1 MARRGLGKGLRAYF
15 PDYQEEN
22 SSLNHENE
30 SGMEAGS
37 ENGRGEKNETTRQE
51 AEHAV
56 DRKAKLEEMDMV
68 LPGSVRKAKTSEKKQ
83 EAGSGKKREASRRAE
98 AEKASRGRKAE
109 KGEEKDIKKPGKE
122 NGKRSAGSF
131 GKSGGEHSAQRAS
144 EKSGEHGT
152 ETGSVAVENG
162 AQESVGEKEQLLN
175 INQIEPNQ
183 EQPRKYFNEEQLSEL
198 AESVKNYGILQPLLV
213 QKRGEFYEIIAGER
227 RWRAAKLAGLKE
239 VPVLVRDY
247 TKQQTVEIALIENVQ
262 RADLNPI
269 EEAKAYQM
277 LVQEFGLKQ
286 EEVAERVSKNRAT
299 ITNSMR
305 LLKLDERVQKLLIE
319 NRLSGGHARA
329 LLALEDKEQQWALAE
344 KVVGNQLSV
353 REVER
358 LVKMMTAPKKEKK
371 KETKERDLS
380 FIYRDLEEKLKSI
393 MGTKV
398 TINKKDKNKGRIE
411 IEYYSPAELERIV
424 ELLQSIQG

>member
-98 AEKASRGRKAE
+98 AEKLSKGRKAE
-109 KGEEKDIKKPGKE
+109 KGEEKGIKKPEKE

-144 EKSGEHGT
+144 EKSGEHGA

-162 AQESVGEKEQLLN
+162 AQESIGEKEQLLN

-358 LVKMMTAPKKEKK
+358 LVKMMTAPQKEKK

>member
-22 SSLNHENE
+22 SSLNQENE
-30 SGMEAGS
+30 HGIEAGS
-37 ENGRGEKNETTRQE
+37 ENGQGEKNETARQE

-68 LPGSVRKAKTSEKKQ
+68 LPGSVRKARTSEKKQ
-83 EAGSGKKREASRRAE
+83 EAGSGRKKEASRRAE
-98 AEKASRGRKAE
+98 EEKKSKGRKAE
-109 KGEEKDIKKPGKE
+109 QREEKGIKKPGKE
-122 NGKRSAGSF
+122 EIKGSAESS
-131 GKSGGEHSAQRAS
+131 GKSGKEPAAKSVS
-144 EKSGEHGT
+144 EKAGEGGA
-152 ETGSVAVENG
+152 EMGRMAAENK
-162 AQESVGEKEQLLN
+162 AQESRGEKEQLLN

-358 LVKMMTAPKKEKK
+358 LVKMMTAPQKEKK
-371 KETKERDLS
+371 KESKERDLS

>member
-15 PDYQEEN
+15 PDYQEEDSRSELEHEASEQN
-22 SSLNHENE
+22 SSH
-30 SGMEAGS
+30 
-37 ENGRGEKNETTRQE
+37 GEE
-51 AEHAV
+51 EHAV
-56 DRKAKLEEMDMV
+56 DRKAKLEELDMV
-68 LPGSVRKAKTSEKKQ
+68 LPGSARKTKADLDKKKIKKTGTASGQKVAGKNTSKSSEKTAKAKT
-83 EAGSGKKREASRRAE
+83 AGDEKREAGDR
-98 AEKASRGRKAE
+98 
-109 KGEEKDIKKPGKE
+109 
-122 NGKRSAGSF
+122 
-131 GKSGGEHSAQRAS
+131 
-144 EKSGEHGT
+144 
-152 ETGSVAVENG
+152 
-162 AQESVGEKEQLLN
+162 EQLLN
-175 INQIEPNQ
+175 ISQIEPNQ
-183 EQPRKYFNEEQLSEL
+183 EQPRKHFNEEQLREL

-213 QKRGEFYEIIAGER
+213 QKKGDFFEIIAGER

-239 VPVLVRDY
+239 VPVLIRDY

-305 LLKLDERVQKLLIE
+305 LLKLDERVQNMLIQ
-319 NRLSGGHARA
+319 NQLSGGHARA
-329 LLALEDKEQQWALAE
+329 LLALEDKEQQYALAM
-344 KVVGNQLSV
+344 KIKDNQLSV
-353 REVER
+353 RETER
-358 LVKMMTAPKKEKK
+358 LVKLASAPKKEKK
-371 KETKERDLS
+371 EPERDLS

-411 IEYYSPAELERIV
+411 IEYYSSAELERLI
-424 ELLQSIQG
+424 ELLQSIGEV

>member
-22 SSLNHENE
+22 SHSELEHEVSE
-30 SGMEAGS
+30 QDGS
-37 ENGRGEKNETTRQE
+37 HGED
-51 AEHAV
+51 EHSV
-56 DRKAKLEEMDMV
+56 DRKAKLEELDMV
-68 LPGSVRKAKTSEKKQ
+68 LPGSSRKAKADSDKKKAKKTGTAAGQKAAGKNTS
-83 EAGSGKKREASRRAE
+83 
-98 AEKASRGRKAE
+98 
-109 KGEEKDIKKPGKE
+109 KP
-122 NGKRSAGSF
+122 SA
-131 GKSGGEHSAQRAS
+131 
-144 EKSGEHGT
+144 KSGEKT
-152 ETGSVAVENG
+152 EKGKTAG
-162 AQESVGEKEQLLN
+162 AGQKEEGDREQLLN
-175 INQIEPNQ
+175 IAQIEPNQ
-183 EQPRKYFNEEQLSEL
+183 EQPRKHFNEEQLKEL

-213 QKRGEFYEIIAGER
+213 QKKGDFFEIIAGER

-239 VPVLVRDY
+239 VPVLIRDY

-305 LLKLDERVQKLLIE
+305 LLKLDERVQNMLIE
-319 NRLSGGHARA
+319 NQLSGGHARA
-329 LLALEDKEQQWALAE
+329 LLALEDREQQYALAV
-344 KVVGNQLSV
+344 KVRDNQLSV
-353 REVER
+353 RETER
-358 LVKMMTAPKKEKK
+358 LVKLAAAPKKEKK
-371 KETKERDLS
+371 EQERDLS

-411 IEYYSPAELERIV
+411 IEYYSSAELERLI
-424 ELLQSIQG
+424 ELLQSIHEA